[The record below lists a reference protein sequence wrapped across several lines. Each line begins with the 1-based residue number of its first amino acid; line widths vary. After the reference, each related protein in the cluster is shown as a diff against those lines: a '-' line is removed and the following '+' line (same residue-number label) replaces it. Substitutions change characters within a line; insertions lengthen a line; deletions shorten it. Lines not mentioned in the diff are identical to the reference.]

1 MVAIYNVS
9 ETAEAEDLRVFLI
22 DCGIPCRL
30 VKGMFTDTKTSSL
43 VNIIENGSDIPSGA
57 DPESILYSNFD
68 KEEYSSEK
76 LRLYH
81 RILDVLD
88 VKYGINPEFVLTELY
103 CDMGTDVRFCSVSL
117 KLSHTQRM
125 LMKYLAVNEDRWCS
139 AQELAAFCMT
149 NVGTNHHIAVQMDT
163 IRKHV
168 ADMTEK
174 LIFETKRGSGY
185 KLLHTVKRL

>member
-30 VKGMFTDTKTSSL
+30 VKGMFTDTKTSSH

-57 DPESILYSNFD
+57 DPESILFSNFD
-68 KEEYSSEK
+68 TEKYSTEK
-76 LRLYH
+76 MRLYH

-88 VKYGINPEFVLTELY
+88 VKYGINPEFILTDLY
-103 CDMGTDVRFCSVSL
+103 CDLYNVASFCGVSL

-125 LMKYLAVNEDRWCS
+125 FLRYLAVNTPRWCS
-139 AQELAAFCMT
+139 AEELSSYCLA
-149 NVGTNHHIAVQMDT
+149 NGGTHHHIAVLMDG

-168 ADMTEK
+168 TDMTGK

-185 KLLHTVKRL
+185 KILTSVKRP

>member
-30 VKGMFTDTKTSSL
+30 VKGMFTDTKTSSH

-57 DPESILYSNFD
+57 DPESILFSNFD
-68 KEEYSSEK
+68 TEKYSTEK
-76 LRLYH
+76 MRLYH

-88 VKYGINPEFVLTELY
+88 VKYGINPELVLTELY
-103 CDMGTDVRFCSVSL
+103 CDTYNDVSFCGVSL
-117 KLSHTQRM
+117 KLSHTQRL
-125 LMKYLAVNEDRWCS
+125 LMKYIALNAHRRCS
-139 AQELAAFCMT
+139 SDELASFCLL
-149 NVGTNHHIAVQMDT
+149 NGGTHHHVAVLMDN

-168 ADMTEK
+168 VEMTGK

-185 KLLHTVKRL
+185 KLLTTVKRP

>member
-1 MVAIYNVS
+1 MVAIYGISDNLK
-9 ETAEAEDLRVFLI
+9 AEDFRAFLI
-22 DCGIPCRL
+22 ACGISCKL
-30 VKGMFTDTKTSSL
+30 VCMPFTDVKTASL

-57 DPESILYSNFD
+57 DPESILFSNFD

-76 LRLYH
+76 LRLYY

-103 CDMGTDVRFCSVSL
+103 CDMGNDVRFCGVSL

-139 AQELAAFCMT
+139 AEELAAFCMT
-149 NVGTNHHIAVQMDT
+149 NVGTNHHIAVQMDA

-168 ADMTEK
+168 ADMAEK